1 MYVFI
6 FFFFCLK
13 STKKRKIHECFNH
26 WKKYNKLWSFVR
38 MTLTCFSE
46 GFCLIGT
53 DSRPYLYSI
62 CIHSSE
68 TFMACNSCINHS
80 FDQLPCIVWRK
91 IDLFLKWILLCGRH
105 SFFLHSRSRP
115 LVVILS
121 LVVSAPCELV
131 TLSIQYI
138 ARSILYDAIIYYDS
152 IIKWM
157 CEFHYR

>member
-1 MYVFI
+1 MYVCMYLFI
-6 FFFFCLK
+6 FFLK

-53 DSRPYLYSI
+53 DSRPYLYLI

-105 SFFLHSRSRP
+105 SFFYIQGHGLLWWYFHWLCLHF
-115 LVVILS
+115 
-121 LVVSAPCELV
+121 AN
-131 TLSIQYI
+131 
-138 ARSILYDAIIYYDS
+138 
-152 IIKWM
+152 
-157 CEFHYR
+157 